1 MREAEWQQQHT
12 IYVTEGAELSV
23 ERYTGT
29 DWDAPDALSLSFHS
43 SWLAWPG
50 TENEQ
55 MRCETAHTVY
65 GCSLPELEQ
74 TAAALSALAAWLRQ
88 EADSGH

>member
-12 IYVTEGAELSV
+12 IYVTDGAELSV
-23 ERYTGT
+23 ERYTVT

-50 TENEQ
+50 TDRQEQ
-55 MRCETAHTVY
+55 KFETAQTVY
-65 GCSLPELEQ
+65 GLSLEELER
-74 TAAALSALAAWLRQ
+74 TAAALSALAAWMRE
-88 EADSGH
+88 EAECGN